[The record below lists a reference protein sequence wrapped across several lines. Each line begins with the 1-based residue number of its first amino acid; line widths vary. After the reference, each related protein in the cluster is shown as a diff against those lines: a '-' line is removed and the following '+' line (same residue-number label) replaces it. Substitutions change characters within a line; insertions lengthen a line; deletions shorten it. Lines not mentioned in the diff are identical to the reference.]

1 MLKSVA
7 FAAAVTSATAFAPAA
22 VGPAT
27 RGNTAVCANKFGQ
40 QAPAGAP
47 AADLFNIW
55 RDDYMVF
62 FMCMSPFILRDH
74 FVERMLPCLGA
85 ICHMLSV
92 S

>member
-7 FAAAVTSATAFAPAA
+7 FAAAVASATAFAPAA

-55 RDDYMVF
+55 RDDYMV
-62 FMCMSPFILRDH
+62 SLR
-74 FVERMLPCLGA
+74 VAREQIRRKA
-85 ICHMLSV
+85 V
-92 S
+92 KTQR